1 MKKIGKKYYI
11 REIENHLG
19 VERRTL
25 FYWEK
30 TGKIPK
36 AKREL
41 MSNYRYWTEEDFE
54 KLKKIIAGR

>member
-1 MKKIGKKYYI
+1 MKNTDKKYYI
-11 REIENHLG
+11 RDIENHSG

-36 AKREL
+36 AKREV
-41 MSNYRYWTEEDFE
+41 MSNYRYWTEQDLK

>member
-1 MKKIGKKYYI
+1 MKNTDKKHYI
-11 REIENHLG
+11 RDIENHFG

-36 AKREL
+36 AKREV
-41 MSNYRYWTEEDFE
+41 MSNYRYWTPQDLER
-54 KLKKIIAGR
+54 LKKIMVGR

>member
-1 MKKIGKKYYI
+1 MKNTEKKYYI
-11 REIENHLG
+11 RDIENHLG

-36 AKREL
+36 ARREM
-41 MSNYRYWTEEDFE
+41 MSNYRYWTEQDFK
-54 KLKKIIAGR
+54 KLKKVIEGR